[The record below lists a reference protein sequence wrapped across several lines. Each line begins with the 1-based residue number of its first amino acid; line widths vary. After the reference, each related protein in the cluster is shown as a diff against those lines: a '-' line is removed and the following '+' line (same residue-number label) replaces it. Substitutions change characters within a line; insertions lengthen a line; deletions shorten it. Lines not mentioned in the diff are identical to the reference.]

1 MYLLIKSL
9 VLGHFSGQGKG
20 DVGSKHEVR
29 FDLSIFG
36 ESAFGISR
44 QKKTAV
50 SLFVGTAVSKNYLP
64 QVGSFDELTYLYL
77 FSNKCAK
84 Y

>member
-9 VLGHFSGQGKG
+9 LLGHFCGQDKG
-20 DVGSKHEVR
+20 DVGRKHDVK

-50 SLFVGTAVSKNYLP
+50 SLFVGTAVRA
-64 QVGSFDELTYLYL
+64 VCIFH
-77 FSNKCAK
+77 NKWWL
-84 Y
+84 